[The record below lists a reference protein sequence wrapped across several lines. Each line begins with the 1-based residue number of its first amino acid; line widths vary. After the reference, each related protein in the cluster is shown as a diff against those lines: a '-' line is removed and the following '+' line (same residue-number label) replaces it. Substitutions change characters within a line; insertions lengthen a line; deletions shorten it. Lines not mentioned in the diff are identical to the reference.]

1 MPSKTL
7 ENTKAPASTRGKLGP
22 FEHRGVRALF
32 LYVTVALVTFA
43 VFQSVGRFAFSALSF
58 YADELTSVTRGLG
71 VQIEGLDGS
80 WSGFNP
86 VLRATRVVF
95 AGGHADQVDIELDV
109 FESLYRGAMIP
120 ARVRANKV
128 FLDVVQ
134 TESGWQLRGLQI
146 GQEVPDIAAAIR
158 HVDELR
164 VAGDVLLTDRQ
175 GRSAPLSLELVLLN
189 RGLRHFGEIKLK
201 TRADRALHASLWEQ
215 DELIFFSE
223 KARHIQANGALELP
237 EALIGQAA
245 VAVKG
250 IDISW
255 SESKE
260 RGYGEVK
267 ARAEKVLIPGEKLS
281 IDVDLAA
288 RVRKRLD
295 RLDGLVDVMSLRPT
309 GASKPNIDLSG
320 TRAQLLLSDTPA
332 LPSLQV
338 WHAGLDLAG
347 ATRFGASVTNP
358 ANVVGRW
365 IRGLNARGRFNNIH
379 LFAEFSEGSRG
390 FGFAGTIVDLGLDG
404 YRGAPALMGGQGQLW
419 GDGRAFAMQ
428 LNTAHSKLQ
437 FPKLFTDTW
446 DMDYLQ
452 GMVKAWVGPSYFAM
466 RGSGMKTRIGESNI
480 AGSFS
485 LTRPDPRHEQRLAL
499 QLQVD
504 GAEVLA
510 AKSFVPYKIPEKLS
524 DWLAEG
530 PQAGRLSKVTFAYQ
544 GQFRVRPGELGR
556 RLELEADIAQG
567 TVRYDSKWPVIN
579 DLDGHVHVAGRET
592 RVSVERAN
600 SLGLAVADSQ
610 VVLVN
615 NGTYARVGLKAS
627 GEGEQL
633 LDFVWS
639 SPLSETL
646 NFVTENWRSSG
657 SLALSG
663 QLLVPIRKEVS
674 PALAVD
680 FDFDLSGLDLEI
692 PEYRVSPSQLQG
704 RGQFS
709 LPHNLTGAF
718 TGALFDHPARFEVTN
733 TDEWVRFDIDGRGAH
748 SDVYQLIDSSPIDV
762 IRGEFDFDSVLS
774 IAMTPDRVT
783 NVALQTDLVGLTMSL
798 PAHLAKSAEE
808 GSSSEVEVHFMD
820 DYQMVS
826 WRYKDTQGWIHY
838 GDDVNR
844 GAIGINAA
852 PPTTDHDQQAIV
864 IGGELESFR
873 LSEWVSKEGEA
884 EVALPIDWKIS
895 AFKIG
900 RLFIDELE
908 FREIVLSG
916 EQAGDDVRFA
926 FESPDLTGVVIVPT
940 IEPMRVDLRHLR
952 VPAIAE
958 SSVTLTESPES
969 VAVYDPI
976 DVSVGYSLPRAEVT
990 VGLLHLGDEPFGS
1003 WHFTIIPGDDHVV
1016 FDNLD
1021 VQVNGVHID
1030 DAYLNWDLAENISTF
1045 RGGVMLDNLAETLP
1059 LWDYTPV
1066 LETSSAGLIA
1076 DAQWYGSPANVSL
1089 VGLSGGLEF
1098 TAEDGRFL
1106 DVEAGG
1112 GLRMM
1117 SLLNFSNIVKR
1128 INLDFTD
1135 VTQEGIGFDN
1145 IKAKVSLAEGN
1156 LKFIER
1162 MIVEGSSSSF
1172 QVGGNVNLH
1181 TGDLDNEM
1189 IVTLPVS
1196 DSLPWYGVYLALA
1209 NPLAGIGV
1217 LVGERVLRKPLRAF
1231 STAKF
1236 EVKGTLDDPEVKF
1249 VGLWDQSIS
1258 EPDPETPA
1266 PLSAVDEGLINSERH
1281 DNTSTQP

>member
-1 MPSKTL
+1 MARPL
-7 ENTKAPASTRGKLGP
+7 L
-22 FEHRGVRALF
+22 L
-32 LYVTVALVTFA
+32 LVTVALVIFA
-43 VFQSVGRFAFSALSF
+43 VFQSAGRFAFSALGF
-58 YADELTSVTRGLG
+58 YADELNLVAREFG
-71 VQIEGLDGS
+71 VQMKGLDGS

-95 AGGHADQVDIELDV
+95 AGGHADQVYVELDV
-109 FESLYRGAMIP
+109 LESLYRGAMIP

-128 FLDVVQ
+128 FLDVAQ
-134 TESGWQLRGLQI
+134 TESGWGLRGSLI
-146 GQEVPDIAAAIR
+146 GQDLPDIAEAVR
-158 HVDELR
+158 HVDDLR
-164 VAGDVLLTDRQ
+164 IDGDVLLTDRQ
-175 GRSAPLSLELVLLN
+175 GRSAQLSLEFVLLN
-189 RGLRHFGEIKLK
+189 RGLRHFGEITFKGA
-201 TRADRALHASLWEQ
+201 ADSAMHASLWEQ
-215 DELIFFSE
+215 DELMFFSE
-223 KARHIQANGALELP
+223 KARHIQANGAMELP
-237 EALIGQAA
+237 GALFGQTD
-245 VAVKG
+245 VAVRG

-255 SESKE
+255 AESNDL
-260 RGYGEVK
+260 GYGEVK
-267 ARAEKVLIPGEKLS
+267 ARVEKLLIPGERLP
-281 IDVDLAA
+281 IDVDLTV
-288 RVRKRLD
+288 RVGKRLD
-295 RLDGLVDVMSLRPT
+295 RLNGLVDVMSLRPA
-309 GASKPNIDLSG
+309 GASKPQLDLSG
-320 TRAQLLLSDTPA
+320 ARAQLLLSDTPA
-332 LPSLQV
+332 LPSLQI

-347 ATRFGASVTNP
+347 ASRFATSATNP
-358 ANVVGRW
+358 TNAVGRW

-379 LFAEFSEGSRG
+379 LFAEFSEESRA
-390 FGFAGTIVDLGLDG
+390 FGFAGSIVDLELDG
-404 YRGAPALMGGQGQLW
+404 YRGAPALVGGQGQLW

-428 LNTAHSKLQ
+428 LNTAQSKLK

-452 GMVKAWVGPSYFAM
+452 GIVKAWVGPSYFAM

-480 AGSFS
+480 AGNFS
-485 LTRPDPRHEQRLAL
+485 LTRPDSIYEQRLAL

-510 AKSFVPYKIPEKLS
+510 AKAFVPYKIPEKLS
-524 DWLAEG
+524 KWLAEG
-530 PQAGRLSKVTFAYQ
+530 PQAGQLSKITFAYQ
-544 GQFRVRPGELGR
+544 GQVRIRPGELGR
-556 RLELEADIAQG
+556 RIELEADIAQG
-567 TVRYDSKWPVIN
+567 TVRYDPKWPVVN
-579 DLDGHVHVAGRET
+579 DFDGHVHVAGRET

-600 SLGLAVADSQ
+600 SLGLAVSDSH
-610 VVLVN
+610 VVLVD
-615 NGTYARVGLKAS
+615 NGMYAQVDLKAD

-633 LDFVWS
+633 LDFVWA

-663 QLLVPIRKEVS
+663 QLLVPIRKEES

-718 TGALFDHPARFEVTN
+718 TGSLFNHPARFEVTN
-733 TDEWVRFDIDGRGAH
+733 TEEWVRFDINGHGTH
-748 SDVYQLIDSSPIDV
+748 SDVYQLIDYRGVEV
-762 IRGEFDFDSVLS
+762 IRGGFDFDSVLS
-774 IAMTPDRVT
+774 IAMTPDRVS
-783 NVALQTDLVGLTMSL
+783 NLALQTDLVGLTMSL
-798 PAHLAKSAEE
+798 PAHLAKSAEVA
-808 GSSSEVEVHFMD
+808 SSSEVEVHFMD
-820 DYQMVS
+820 DYQRVG

-838 GDDVNR
+838 GDEIER

-852 PPTTDHDQQAIV
+852 PPTAARDQQAIA
-864 IGGELESFR
+864 ISGELESLR
-873 LSEWVSKEGEA
+873 LSEWVSDEGEA
-884 EVALPIDWKIS
+884 EVAVPLDWKIS
-895 AFKIG
+895 ALKIG
-900 RLFIDELE
+900 RLVIDELE
-908 FREIVLSG
+908 FHEIVLSG
-916 EQAGDDVRFA
+916 EQAGENVRFA
-926 FESPDLTGVVIVPT
+926 FESPDLTGVVVVPVL
-940 IEPMRVDLRHLR
+940 EAMHVDLRHLR
-952 VPAIAE
+952 LPAITE
-958 SSVTLTESPES
+958 PSVVLTESPETLE
-969 VAVYDPI
+969 AYDPI
-976 DVSVGYSLPRAEVT
+976 DVNVGYSLPRAEVK

-1003 WHFTIIPGDDHVV
+1003 WQFMITPGDDHVV

-1021 VQVNGVHID
+1021 AEVNGVHIGD
-1030 DAYLNWDLAENISTF
+1030 GYLNWDLDENVSIF
-1045 RGGVMLDNLAETLP
+1045 RGEVMLDNLAETLP

-1066 LETSSAGLIA
+1066 LETSIAGLVA
-1076 DAQWYGSPANVSL
+1076 DARWYGSPVNVSL
-1089 VGLSGGLEF
+1089 LGLSGDLEF
-1098 TAEDGRFL
+1098 TAQDGRFL
-1106 DVEAGG
+1106 DVEPGG

-1145 IKAKVSLAEGN
+1145 IKARVSLAEGN

-1172 QVGGNVNLH
+1172 QVGGNVNLR
-1181 TGDLDNEM
+1181 TGGLDNEM

-1231 STAKF
+1231 STARF

-1258 EPDPETPA
+1258 EPDPETPG
-1266 PLSAVDEGLINSERH
+1266 PLTAVDEGLINSERR
-1281 DNTSTQP
+1281 DNTSTEP